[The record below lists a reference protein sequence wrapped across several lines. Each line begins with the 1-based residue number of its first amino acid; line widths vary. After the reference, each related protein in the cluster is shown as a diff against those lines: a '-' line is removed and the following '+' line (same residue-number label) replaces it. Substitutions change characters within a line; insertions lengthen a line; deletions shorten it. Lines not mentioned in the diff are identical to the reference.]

1 MAQLAANRA
10 TGVWLER
17 FRKWSVRVRG
27 PKVEKMSYLVLS
39 LGALLSLG
47 GAFAIYAG
55 YGIIQVERGWAGVIA
70 GATALSGGIVTI
82 ALGFILHS
90 LSGLH
95 ALHKSGKGLTPLP
108 RELAEDVAS
117 ELRPEPGLA
126 FNPEASMVSEAGPPP
141 AAVPPATSL
150 RSWPQRPTRPNLTPA
165 RNFLK
170 SRGTVL
176 PAARGTPESD
186 FASPKHPLISRSA
199 PGVSGAAMEPPSEPG
214 LAMPGEAAAAK
225 PGDEA
230 KTRPASAVEAPAE
243 PAWNADSE
251 PGLFD
256 DDKAIEPPIEARLP
270 DTRLGPGE
278 PATES
283 GPRVTLPADTASI
296 DAIFSEDHR
305 SEPDPAQDAR
315 KEGAKPSPE
324 AVEPASHDP
333 APSYVSEALQA
344 ADPHEPSAPA
354 VPVASKAGLAI
365 VGRYESEG
373 TSYVMYADGSI
384 EARSQRGVFQF
395 QSMAELKAFMEAQA

>member
-1 MAQLAANRA
+1 
-10 TGVWLER
+10 
-17 FRKWSVRVRG
+17 
-27 PKVEKMSYLVLS
+27 MSYLVFA
-39 LGALLSLG
+39 LGTLLSLC

-70 GATALSGGIVTI
+70 GATALSCGIVTI

-95 ALHKSGKGLTPLP
+95 ALLKTGKGLTPLP
-108 RELAEDVAS
+108 HELGEEEAS
-117 ELRPEPGLA
+117 ELGPEPGLA

-141 AAVPPATSL
+141 ATMPPAAGL
-150 RSWPQRPTRPNLTPA
+150 RTWLQRPTRPNLTPA

-186 FASPKHPLISRSA
+186 FALPKLPLVSRAA
-199 PGVSGAAMEPPSEPG
+199 PRGSEAAMERRPSEPG
-214 LAMPGEAAAAK
+214 FAMPGEAAAAAK
-225 PGDEA
+225 SEDEA
-230 KTRPASAVEAPAE
+230 KTRPASTPGEAPAE
-243 PAWNADSE
+243 PAWNADGE

-256 DDKAIEPPIEARLP
+256 DDQAKEPPSEARLQEP
-270 DTRLGPGE
+270 HIDPNE

-283 GPRVTLPADTASI
+283 GPRVTWPAEMASI
-296 DAIFSEDHR
+296 DAILSVDDLV
-305 SEPDPAQDAR
+305 EPDPALDAR

-324 AVEPASHDP
+324 AIEPASIDP
-333 APSYVSEALQA
+333 APPFVAEALPA
-344 ADPHEPSAPA
+344 ADPRDPSPPA
-354 VPVASKAGLAI
+354 VPADSEAGLAI

-373 TSYVMYADGSI
+373 TTYVMYADGSI
-384 EARSQRGVFQF
+384 EARSERGVFHF

>member
-1 MAQLAANRA
+1 
-10 TGVWLER
+10 
-17 FRKWSVRVRG
+17 
-27 PKVEKMSYLVLS
+27 MSYLVLA
-39 LGALLSLG
+39 LGALLSLC

-55 YGIIQVERGWAGVIA
+55 YGIILVERGWAGVIA

-95 ALHKSGKGLTPLP
+95 ALLKTGKGLTPLP
-108 RELAEDVAS
+108 GELGEDEAS

-141 AAVPPATSL
+141 AAMPPAASL
-150 RSWPQRPTRPNLTPA
+150 RTWPQRPTRPNLTPA

-186 FASPKHPLISRSA
+186 FALPKLPLVSRAA
-199 PGVSGAAMEPPSEPG
+199 PRVSQAAMEPPSEPG
-214 LAMPGEAAAAK
+214 FAMPGEVAAAK
-225 PGDEA
+225 AEDEA
-230 KTRPASAVEAPAE
+230 KTRPASAPAAEAPAE
-243 PAWNADSE
+243 PAWNADGE

-256 DDKAIEPPIEARLP
+256 DDKAKEPPIEARLQEP
-270 DTRLGPGE
+270 HIDPGE

-283 GPRVTLPADTASI
+283 GPRVTWPAETASI
-296 DAIFSEDHR
+296 DAIFGEDHLI
-305 SEPDPAQDAR
+305 EPDPALDAR

-324 AVEPASHDP
+324 AIEPASLDP
-333 APSYVSEALQA
+333 APPFVAEALPA
-344 ADPHEPSAPA
+344 ADPREPSPPA
-354 VPVASKAGLAI
+354 VPAAGEAGLAI

-384 EARSQRGVFQF
+384 EARSERGVFHF
-395 QSMAELKAFMEAQA
+395 QSMAELKAFMDSQT